1 MRFNPD
7 IDNRPPSR
15 DWLILALAAAA
26 MILCGATPALALTL
40 DAVTVEGTRPDL
52 EKVPLTYQRLDVVI
66 HNQVA
71 ASQHFVHVRNDLEE
85 DVEVTCLLATAHD
98 ELVEGFSYWNGEER
112 IVGEVLE
119 KQVATEIYEDLT
131 QVQRDPGI
139 LEQTAQGFRFRVYP
153 VQPGEDKPVEVR
165 TMRPMDLREGIVE
178 YVIPRENLHDGGVL
192 TLSVDITDELPISE
206 VEVEGIDA
214 EIERLGAHHQVVVF
228 ETGALAL
235 VGDVT
240 IRYRL
245 RSEETAMRFTAH
257 RSGGADGSFMLL
269 VSPRDLVEDTE
280 VIGRDIVFVV
290 DVSGSMGGVPLEQTK
305 VALDYII
312 RALHPSDRFN
322 VLSFSDDSE
331 LAFGTLV
338 PAQSSMKGAA
348 LAAVAALE
356 TRGGTNIRGALDRAV
371 QELESNRSHRPPAI
385 IFLTDGQGN
394 SPPAQILADLRRTG
408 SHARVFTFG
417 AGDGVNRRFLERLA
431 RENRGSAVMVDHADA
446 IEDGMR
452 RLYDRIA
459 MPLMVDLDLEFEG
472 LDVTAVYPRR
482 LPDLYRDGQ
491 VTVFGRFENPGIG
504 RIRLSGT
511 VLGREETLSMDVVL
525 PADQEKH
532 AYVEKLWAQE
542 RVDHCMDLLADRGDA
557 PELVNEITRLGIVY
571 NLVTDY
577 TTFLALPESLKTA
590 DIKEKIRQGTLGY
603 DKKIID
609 GFEDVR
615 LSMQDIPPG
624 DPVLSVQA
632 PEDARQVVAYFPFGL
647 VKRLRWDPMREHWS
661 ARFLVP
667 RDVEDGVYEI
677 RILIVDADGQRRWKT
692 VEYRIDGTEPEFET
706 WVSAF
711 AEPGEVL
718 PIEVDPFEPVVEVVA
733 WLPGQASTPVRLT
746 LDTETGTYR
755 GALTMPDEFPEGG
768 VTVRV
773 QVRDRARNRHEQ
785 NFEILED
792 DGLEHDH
799 DCGC

>member
-1 MRFNPD
+1 MRFHPD
-7 IDNRPPSR
+7 IDNLPLLRGGF
-15 DWLILALAAAA
+15 ILALAAAA
-26 MILCGATPALALTL
+26 LILGGANPAAAFTL
-40 DAVTVEGTRPDL
+40 DAVTVEGVRPDPGM
-52 EKVPLTYQRLDVVI
+52 VPLTYQRLDVVI

-85 DVEVTCLLATAHD
+85 DVEITCVLATTPD

-119 KQVATEIYEDLT
+119 KRMATEIYEDLT

-139 LEQTAQGFRFRVYP
+139 LEQTAEGFRFRVYP

-165 TMRPMDLREGIVE
+165 TLRPLELREGVVE
-178 YVIPRENLHDGGVL
+178 YVIPRENLHQDGVL
-192 TLSVDITDELPISE
+192 TLSVEISDALVISA
-206 VEVEGIDA
+206 VEVDGADA
-214 EIERLGAHHQVVVF
+214 TVERLGAHHQVVTF
-228 ETGALAL
+228 ETEAMA
-235 VGDVT
+235 VRGDLT

-245 RSEETAMRFTAH
+245 RSDETSLRFTAH

-290 DVSGSMGGVPLEQTK
+290 DVSGSMGGTPLEQTK
-305 VALDYII
+305 VALQYII
-312 RALHPSDRFN
+312 QELHPSDRFD
-322 VLSFSDDSE
+322 VLAFSDDAQSV
-331 LAFGTLV
+331 FGRLV
-338 PAQSSMKGAA
+338 PARSGMKGQA
-348 LAAVAALE
+348 LGMVAGLQ
-356 TRGGTNIRGALDRAV
+356 TQGGTNIRGALAQAV
-371 QELESNRSHRPPAI
+371 AELESDRSHRPPAI

-394 SPPAQILADLRRTG
+394 SPPAQILADLRRAG
-408 SHARVFTFG
+408 SDARVFTFG

-431 RENRGSAVMVDHADA
+431 RENRGAAVMVDRADA

-459 MPLMVDLDLEFEG
+459 MPLMVDLSLDFEG
-472 LDVTAVYPRR
+472 LDVSEIYPRR

-491 VTVFGRFENPGIG
+491 VTVFGRYETPGIG

-511 VLGREETLSMDVVL
+511 VLGREQTVTLDVVL
-525 PADQEKH
+525 PADQESH
-532 AYVEKLWAQE
+532 ACVEKLWAAE
-542 RVDHCMDLLADRGDA
+542 RVDHLVDLLADRGDA
-557 PELVNEITRLGIVY
+557 PELITEITRLGIVY

-624 DPVLSVQA
+624 DPVLSVEA
-632 PEDARQVVAYFPFGL
+632 PRDARQVVAYFPFGL
-647 VKRLRWDPMREHWS
+647 VKRLRWDPMREQWS

-667 RDVEDGVYEI
+667 RDVDDGLYEI
-677 RILIVDADGQRRWKT
+677 RILIVDAAGRRRWKT
-692 VEYRIDGTEPEFET
+692 VEYRIDGTAPEFET
-706 WVSAF
+706 WVSAY
-711 AEPGEVL
+711 AAPGEEL

-733 WLPGQASTPVRLT
+733 WLPGVASIPIRLT
-746 LDTETGTYR
+746 LDMETGTYR
-755 GALTMPDEFPEGG
+755 GALRMPDVFPAGG
-768 VTVRV
+768 VTLRV

-785 NFEILED
+785 DFEILED
-792 DGLEHDH
+792 SGDVYDPDE
-799 DCGC
+799 GC